1 LKVIIPAAG
10 LGKRFA
16 ASGITSPKELLP
28 LGGKPLIAHALEE
41 AERAGF
47 DAAVVV
53 VSPGKKSLAQYLAD
67 NQHPVPVEIVFQP
80 QPLGIGDAVLR
91 CWRNEPIG
99 VMLPDDVVL
108 STDHW
113 IELTQR
119 NRDSGAA
126 TLCVRPV
133 PIETTSRFGVAEC
146 DGDRVVRLIEKPPP
160 GTCTSNLVIFGR
172 YVVTAGVIA
181 GLKAARAPAE
191 LELTYGFAAIV
202 GTAPG
207 VRAVPFYGQIFDCG
221 TPAQYAE
228 SKATFPI

>member
-1 LKVIIPAAG
+1 MIIPAAG
-10 LGKRFA
+10 LGKRFVDA
-16 ASGITSPKELLP
+16 GITSPKELLP
-28 LGGKPLIAHALEE
+28 LGGKPLIGHALEE
-41 AERAGF
+41 AQRAGF
-47 DAAVVV
+47 DSAVVV
-53 VSPGKKSLAQYLAD
+53 VSPAKESLRRYLAD
-67 NQHPVPVEIVFQP
+67 NQHPVPVDIVVQP

-99 VMLPDDVVL
+99 VLLPDDVVL
-108 STDHW
+108 SSDHW
-113 IELTQR
+113 TKLLRQ

-146 DGDRVVRLIEKPPP
+146 EGDRVVRLIEKPPP
-160 GTCTSNLVIFGR
+160 GTSSSNLVIFGR

-181 GLKAARAPAE
+181 GLKAAPATAE
-191 LELTYGFAAIV
+191 LELTYGFASLV
-202 GTAPG
+202 RTAPG

-228 SKATFPI
+228 SKATFHI